1 MYSRILMSRQSY
13 GLDVKLQYT
22 SNYVDL
28 ICILIRVILVLLYLV
43 FPSPVMDFLRV
54 GQQML
59 LNQQRKTFVVFM
71 LEVFETICQ
80 CARILPHSECVVSVR
95 CVCVCKRLWGVMIQA
110 PAYLQVVLPDPTLSP
125 CSLCLQATVL
135 LTNVKT
141 C

>member
-1 MYSRILMSRQSY
+1 MSRQSY

-28 ICILIRVILVLLYLV
+28 ICILITGNTGSLSSISITCYGLFKSWIVDVTESAEENFCGVLL
-43 FPSPVMDFLRV
+43 
-54 GQQML
+54 
-59 LNQQRKTFVVFM
+59 M

-110 PAYLQVVLPDPTLSP
+110 PAYL
-125 CSLCLQATVL
+125 
-135 LTNVKT
+135 
-141 C
+141 